1 MLTEKEYIEL
11 MDKIWSPKDW
21 SEEEIREEDEAFEK
35 ELQEWLEDE
44 DDLLDELEGTEEEE
58 D

>member
-11 MDKIWSPKDW
+11 MDKIWSSKDW
-21 SEEEIREEDEAFEK
+21 SEEEIREEDEAFER